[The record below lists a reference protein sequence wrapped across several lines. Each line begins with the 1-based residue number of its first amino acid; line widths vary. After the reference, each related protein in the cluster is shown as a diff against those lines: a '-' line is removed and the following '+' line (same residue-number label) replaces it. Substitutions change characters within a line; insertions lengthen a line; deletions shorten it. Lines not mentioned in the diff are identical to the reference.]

1 MFIES
6 LYKKLGV
13 PPEARVGFQI
23 AHKGL
28 KGRELNS
35 ASRNRYMSS
44 RGPAEEDESI
54 SEITTILGTMSE
66 TRVDDV
72 RNIVEPLFMLFDFME
87 FNTSVYE
94 DIVRSFERGIVR

>member
-1 MFIES
+1 
-6 LYKKLGV
+6 
-13 PPEARVGFQI
+13 
-23 AHKGL
+23 
-28 KGRELNS
+28 
-35 ASRNRYMSS
+35 MSS

-87 FNTSVYE
+87 FNTTVYE